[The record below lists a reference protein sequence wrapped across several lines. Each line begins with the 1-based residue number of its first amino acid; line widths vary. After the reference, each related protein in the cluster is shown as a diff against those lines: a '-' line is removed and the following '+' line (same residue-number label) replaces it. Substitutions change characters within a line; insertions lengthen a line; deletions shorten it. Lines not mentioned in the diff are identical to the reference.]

1 MAADT
6 PRILIAGDRSSSGKT
21 TIVAGLLSALRAR
34 GLAVQPFK
42 VAMDY
47 IDPSY
52 HTWITGRSCR
62 NLDGY
67 LMTEAAVQE
76 IYAHAVGNAA
86 GMADIAVIEGVRG
99 LYEGYD
105 GDLGS
110 TAQIA
115 KLLRTPVI
123 FVVDAR
129 SITRSCAA
137 LVKGYMDFDPRLAFK
152 GVILNKVGSER
163 HAQKAIAEIERYA
176 GVEVV
181 GVIRRNEEMHL
192 AMRHLGLV
200 PVLEGRA
207 RHEGFAKRV
216 DRIRQIVEEG
226 LNLDRIMEI
235 AREAK
240 PLPEVQPDLYR
251 KNALGK
257 GLRIGV
263 ARDEA
268 FNFYYRD
275 NLEMMELAGAKV
287 VPFSPVHDATL
298 PDVDGIYI
306 GGGYPELYA
315 RELSENSGMRHSLE
329 KAHERDLPFYAECG
343 GLMYLAREIEWD
355 GERQEIVGLVPGKAR
370 RGSRRIVSYVHGQIA
385 QDCALGKAGT
395 AIMGHEFHHSE
406 MVMDEGVK
414 YAIRLERGTGI
425 KDGWDGMCQGNMVA
439 SYTHI
444 HSASFRGF
452 PEQFI
457 RACRRRKG

>member
-1 MAADT
+1 MLADC
-6 PRILIAGDRSSSGKT
+6 PRILLAGDRSSSGKT
-21 TIVAGLLSALRAR
+21 TIVAGLLSALTGR
-34 GLAVQPFK
+34 GQKVQPFK

-67 LMTEAAVQE
+67 LMKEKAVRE
-76 IYAHAVGNAA
+76 IYAHAAA
-86 GMADIAVIEGVRG
+86 GADMAVIEGVRG

-115 KLLRTPVI
+115 KMLKTPVI
-123 FVVDAR
+123 CVVDAR

-137 LVKGYMDFDPRLAFK
+137 LVKGYMDYDPQVSIR
-152 GVILNKVGSER
+152 GIILNKVGSER
-163 HAQKAIAEIERYA
+163 HASKAIKEIERYA

-181 GVIRRNEEMHL
+181 GVIRRNEDMHL

-200 PVLEGRA
+200 PVLEGKT
-207 RHEGFAKRV
+207 RHEGFRERV
-216 DRIRQIVEEG
+216 DRIRAIVEEG
-226 LNLDRIMEI
+226 LDLDRITEI
-235 AREAK
+235 AKEAE
-240 PLPEVQPDLYR
+240 PLPEVEPDIYQEST
-251 KNALGK
+251 LGR
-257 GLRIGV
+257 GIRIGV
-263 ARDEA
+263 AMDEA

-275 NLEMMELAGAKV
+275 NLELMELAGAKV
-287 VPFSPVHDATL
+287 VSFSPVHDKTL

-315 RELSENSGMRHSLE
+315 RELSENKGMRKSRE
-329 KAHERDLPFYAECG
+329 KAHEKDLPIYAECG

-355 GERQEIVGLVPGKAR
+355 GERRSMVGLVPGKVR
-370 RGSRRIVSYVHGQIA
+370 RGSVRVVSYVHGKL
-385 QDCALGKAGT
+385 ALKCPLGPAGEQF
-395 AIMGHEFHHSE
+395 MGHEFHHSE
-406 MVMDEGVK
+406 LLMEENVN

-425 KDGWDGMCQGNMVA
+425 EGGWDGVCEGNMVD
-439 SYTHI
+439 SYSHI

-452 PEQFI
+452 PANFI
-457 RACRRRKG
+457 EACRER